1 MARVGDRAW
10 ALGLFGGTTSR
21 PFGLLAVALLC
32 THELDAV
39 QAREW
44 RDLPLLNLITNE
56 EAARATFIAAHV
68 PIFLGVFAGLASP
81 RTRGATLT
89 AVSAFGII
97 HVGLHALLERET
109 RKYYSNVLSRGLI
122 YGSGLAGLADILLSR
137 Q

>member
-1 MARVGDRAW
+1 M
-10 ALGLFGGTTSR
+10 
-21 PFGLLAVALLC
+21 
-32 THELDAV
+32 